1 MTELKVLTEWAVY
14 GSSGSEDETDAR
26 LLNQPPT
33 DFALASTRPSGT
45 HQPTQGLQIALS
57 ESWIECR
64 GREICSFTHDR
75 YRDAVEIEIQSRPV
89 EYIAKVSLKVP
100 LLLILLDC
108 QLS

>member
-26 LLNQPPT
+26 LHIHSPT
-33 DFALASTRPSGT
+33 NSALTFTRPSGIN
-45 HQPTQGLQIALS
+45 QPTQGLQVALS

-64 GREICSFTHDR
+64 NREICSFTHDR

-89 EYIAKVSLKVP
+89 EYIAKISLKVP
-100 LLLILLDC
+100 TVLFSLFA
-108 QLS
+108 S